1 MDASERRAHYRA
13 LFDSWLDRAL
23 AEDAAPSAIDAEILA
38 ALEDP
43 AATPASPDLYTLFE
57 ALTAL
62 TQETKLQGRAFKA
75 LSESVG
81 PLLSRVDE
89 VASRHGEA
97 LSEARRLC
105 EEAMAVAR
113 GLESDRVREAQER
126 CVLESLDLL
135 LDLRDRF
142 TRGLTSAEALLARAK
157 RRSRLLARLRGGSPP
172 LAEAVKA
179 LLDGQRLTL
188 DQLDQALRERGVS
201 VIECLGRAFE
211 PGSMS
216 AVEVLETA
224 EVADGTVVEVYR
236 TGYEWNGSVLRP
248 AQVKVARRRGGS
260 GNE

>member
-1 MDASERRAHYRA
+1 MDASEQRTHYRA

-23 AEDAAPSAIDAEILA
+23 AEDAAPSDIDAEIVA

-43 AATPASPDLYTLFE
+43 ATPASPDLYTLFE

-62 TQETKLQGRAFKA
+62 TQETKLQGRAFKG

-97 LSEARRLC
+97 LSEARRIS

-113 GLESDRVREAQER
+113 GLESDRVRAAEER
-126 CVLESLDLL
+126 CLLESLDLL

-142 TRGLTSAEALLARAK
+142 TRGLTSAEALVARAK
-157 RRSRLLARLRGGSPP
+157 RPSALLARLRRGSPP
-172 LAEAVKA
+172 LVEAVSA

-188 DQLDQALRERGVS
+188 DHLDQALRERGVS

-216 AVEVLETA
+216 AVDVLETA
-224 EVADGTVVEVYR
+224 DVADGTVVEVYR